1 MASNLQ
7 GIAVSTTNDS
17 NIETLNL
24 AKEQM
29 AWLQSLFSAIKNDAQ
44 GHDVKNLSALGY
56 FLTDMWGDSY
66 SVARESLQRETV

>member
-1 MASNLQ
+1 
-7 GIAVSTTNDS
+7 
-17 NIETLNL
+17 
-24 AKEQM
+24 M